1 MSSIIRPVILSC
13 LALSM
18 VAGGI
23 SADNDAVREI
33 LRGNVERLVEGMNP
47 RIGGTEISSV
57 HVIPRLY
64 EENSFRPLWTN
75 RRNMDEL
82 LGLVEGSFDD
92 GLDPEDYHLS
102 ALRSLVVERERS
114 DAPDIRAALDL
125 VLTDS
130 LVRLGY
136 HLFFGKVN
144 PEALDSDWN
153 MRRDLDGRDPVELVR
168 AAIEAPS
175 LEAYID
181 ELIPRGPIYEDLK
194 AALAEYRAHQ
204 AAGGWP
210 TVPAGRTLKP
220 GMEDARVAV
229 LRERLRMTDQL
240 AEMPRSSPSF
250 FDPAL
255 EKAVMSFQ
263 GRHKLDTD
271 GVVGPETLA
280 ALNVPVEVRID
291 QIRVNLERA
300 RWVLRKVT
308 DDFVVVNIAG
318 FRVWLV
324 RGGEPVWTARVQVG
338 KQYRMTPVFASV
350 MKYLVFN
357 PTWTV
362 PPGILSKDILPK
374 LKMDPGYL
382 ETKHLRVIDGQ
393 GRTIDPATIDW
404 SSYTARTFPYQLRQD
419 PGPWNALGQVKFI
432 FPNPHFVF
440 LHDTPSKELFVRRD
454 RTFSS
459 GCIRTENPLEL
470 AELLLDDPEQWN
482 RRRIQEVLDGKT
494 TRTVFLKEPIPVLLL
509 YWTVIVSKDGQVL
522 FLRDVY
528 ERDGPILK
536 ALDGE
541 FEFDLPPDLREILE
555 AG

>member
-1 MSSIIRPVILSC
+1 V
-13 LALSM
+13 ALSIAS
-18 VAGGI
+18 V
-23 SADNDAVREI
+23 SAPADEAVREM
-33 LRGNVERLVEGMNP
+33 LRDSVEQLAEGINP
-47 RIGGTEISSV
+47 MMGGAKISSI

-64 EENSFRPLWTN
+64 QENSFQPLWTDP
-75 RRNMDEL
+75 RNVDEL
-82 LGLVEGSFDD
+82 LGLVESSFDE

-102 ALRSLVVERERS
+102 TLRTLLARRGR
-114 DAPDIRAALDL
+114 DDTPDLTAVLDV

-144 PEALDSDWN
+144 PGALDADWN
-153 MRRDLDGRDPVELVR
+153 LSRDLDGRDPVELVR
-168 AAIEAPS
+168 EAIASPS
-175 LEAYID
+175 LEAYVD

-194 AALAEYRAHQ
+194 AALAEYRGY
-204 AAGGWP
+204 AATGGWP
-210 TVPAGRTLKP
+210 VVPDGKTLKP
-220 GMEDARVAV
+220 EMEDARVAV
-229 LRERLRMTDQL
+229 LRRRLTATPSSNPNLFDSELER
-240 AEMPRSSPSF
+240 
-250 FDPAL
+250 
-255 EKAVMSFQ
+255 AVKSFQ
-263 GRHKLDTD
+263 SRHKLDTD

-280 ALNVPVEVRID
+280 AINVPIETRID

-300 RWVLRKVT
+300 RWVLRNVS
-308 DDFVVVNIAG
+308 DEFVVVNIAG

-324 RGGEPVWTARVQVG
+324 RDGEPVWTTRAQVG
-338 KQYRMTPVFASV
+338 KQYRMTPVFAST

-374 LKMDPGYL
+374 LKKDPGYL
-382 ETKHLRVIDGQ
+382 EDKHLRVIDGE
-393 GRTIDPATIDW
+393 GRTVAPATIDF

-440 LHDTPSKELFVRRD
+440 LHDTPSRTLFERRD

-470 AELLLDDPEQWN
+470 AELLLDDPENWS
-482 RRRIQEVLDGKT
+482 RGAIQEVLDSKKS
-494 TRTVFLKEPIPVLLL
+494 RTVFLKRPIPVLLL
-509 YWTVIVSKDGQVL
+509 YWTVIVSKDGEVL

-528 ERDGPILK
+528 ERDGRILE

-541 FEFDLPPDLREILE
+541 FEFDLPPDLMEILE

>member
-1 MSSIIRPVILSC
+1 M
-13 LALSM
+13 
-18 VAGGI
+18 AGAQAG
-23 SADNDAVREI
+23 DDTVREM
-33 LRGNVERLVEGMNP
+33 LRGSVEQLAEGMNP
-47 RIGGTEISSV
+47 RIGGAQLSSV

-64 EENSFRPLWTN
+64 EENSFRTLWVN
-75 RRNMDEL
+75 PCNIDEL
-82 LGLVEGSFDD
+82 LGLVEGSFDE
-92 GLDPEDYHLS
+92 GLDPEDYHS
-102 ALRSLVVERERS
+102 STLRSLVAEREKS
-114 DAPDIRAALDL
+114 NAPDIRAALDL

-153 MRRDLDGRDPVELVR
+153 LRRDLGGRDPVELVR
-168 AAIEAPS
+168 AAIGSPS
-175 LEAYID
+175 LRVYID
-181 ELIPRGPIYEDLK
+181 ELIPRGPIYDDLK
-194 AALAEYRAHQ
+194 AALAEYRGYE

-210 TVPAGRTLKP
+210 IVPAGTTLKP
-220 GMEDARVAV
+220 GMEDTRIAM
-229 LRERLRMTDQL
+229 LRERLRVTDKL
-240 AEMPRSSPSF
+240 TGAPPSRPNL
-250 FDPAL
+250 FDPEL
-255 EKAVMSFQ
+255 ERAVRSFQ
-263 GRHKLDTD
+263 GRHKLDID
-271 GVVGPETLA
+271 GAVGPETLA

-300 RWVLRKVT
+300 RWVLRNVT

-324 RGGEPVWTARVQVG
+324 RDGEAVWTTRAQVG
-338 KQYRMTPVFASV
+338 KQYRMTPVFASM
-350 MKYLVFN
+350 MKYMVFN

-374 LKMDPGYL
+374 LRKDPVYL
-382 ETKHLRVIDGQ
+382 GTKHLRVIDGQ
-393 GRTIDPATIDW
+393 SRMIDPQTIDF
-404 SSYTARTFPYQLRQD
+404 SSFTARTFPYQIRQD

-440 LHDTPSKELFVRRD
+440 LHDTPSKAQFERRD

-482 RRRIQEVLDGKT
+482 QKTIQEVLDGKKS
-494 TRTVFLKEPIPVLLL
+494 RTVFLPEPVPVLVL
-509 YWTVIVSKDGQVL
+509 YWTVIVGKDGQVL

-528 ERDGPILK
+528 DRDGRILK
-536 ALDGE
+536 ALGGD
-541 FEFDLPPDLREILE
+541 FEFDLPPDLRESLR